1 MWQRENFW
9 MKILIKPSQ
18 FLCVQ
23 AAGEDQSTAVEFYIS
38 LVTSLLMKN
47 VELSEIK

>member
-1 MWQRENFW
+1 M
-9 MKILIKPSQ
+9 IKPSQ

-23 AAGEDQSTAVEFYIS
+23 AAGENLSNAVEFYIS

-47 VELSEIK
+47 LEFSEIR